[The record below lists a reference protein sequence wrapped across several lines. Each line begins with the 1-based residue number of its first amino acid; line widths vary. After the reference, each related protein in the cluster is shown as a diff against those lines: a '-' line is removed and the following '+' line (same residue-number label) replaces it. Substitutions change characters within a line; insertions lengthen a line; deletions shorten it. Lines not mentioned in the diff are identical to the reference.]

1 MFAVAVSDNEAGEDA
16 LEWLMSELV
25 EDGDEIVAIR
35 VIELDE
41 DGELSS
47 SPEAFVTTLMCLER
61 HDPQQQEDFRE
72 QAHELLQT
80 VLDKNNEADERR
92 VSVLPSLTRGWI
104 HADVRADIRHCRV
117 CRRQGDRDVDE
128 DDRTISTRL

>member
-41 DGELSS
+41 DGQ
-47 SPEAFVTTLMCLER
+47 CL
-61 HDPQQQEDFRE
+61 
-72 QAHELLQT
+72 
-80 VLDKNNEADERR
+80 
-92 VSVLPSLTRGWI
+92 I
-104 HADVRADIRHCRV
+104 HAICRAK
-117 CRRQGDRDVDE
+117 
-128 DDRTISTRL
+128 LMM